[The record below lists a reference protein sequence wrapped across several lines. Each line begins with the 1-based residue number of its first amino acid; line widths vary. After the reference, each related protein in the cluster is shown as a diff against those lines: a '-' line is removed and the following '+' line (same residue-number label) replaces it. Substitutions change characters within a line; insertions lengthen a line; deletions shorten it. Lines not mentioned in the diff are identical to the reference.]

1 MALEQES
8 SLGAWLE
15 IDFIS
20 GLSVLQTFLTIFAFM
35 SFS

>member
-8 SLGAWLE
+8 SLGAQLAF
-15 IDFIS
+15 DFIP
-20 GLSVLQTFLTIFAFM
+20 GLSVLQLLLYMFVFM